1 MNAETLNA
9 DLPPRRIL
17 HLDMDAFFASVELL
31 RQPGLRG
38 RPLII
43 GGRGDPSR
51 RGVVSTC
58 TYEARAFG
66 VRSGMPLRTAA
77 RLCPEAVYMPT
88 DFAAYSHWS
97 RRFKALMREVS
108 PLFED
113 RGIDEAF
120 LDITALAGSAEDIAQ
135 QLKAR
140 IFADSGL
147 RCSVGVAPNK
157 LLAKIASEL
166 DKPDGFTLIRPED
179 VETRIWPLEVRRI
192 PGVGPKADERLAS
205 MQIRTIGQLAQTPQ
219 ALLSAAF
226 GARYAGWLH
235 EAAHGRIDK
244 PLSLQRE
251 PRSRSRET
259 TYQEDTRDWQVVA
272 GSVVQLC
279 RKLADDL
286 QRAGYAGRTIG
297 LKLRFSDFETLTRD
311 RTLAQPT
318 ADALTIRKA
327 AFECLARVNGAVNG
341 AVSGTVGGMVSAE
354 GRLSRRV
361 RLVGVRV
368 GELSPLQALT
378 PELDLLGG
386 G

>member
-113 RGIDEAF
+113 RGIDEAC
-120 LDITALAGSAEDIAQ
+120 LDITALTGSAEDIAQ

-140 IFADSGL
+140 IFADSAL
-147 RCSVGVAPNK
+147 RCSIGVAPNK

-327 AFECLARVNGAVNG
+327 AFECLDRVTGSVNG
-341 AVSGTVGGMVSAE
+341 AVSGTVSAE

>member
-31 RQPGLRG
+31 RQPALRG

-147 RCSVGVAPNK
+147 RCSIGVAPNK

-179 VETRIWPLEVRRI
+179 VATRIWPLEVRRI

-205 MQIRTIGQLAQTPQ
+205 MQIRTIGQLAQMPQ

-244 PLSLQRE
+244 PLSLHRE

-318 ADALTIRKA
+318 ADALIIRKA
-327 AFECLARVNGAVNG
+327 AFECLARVNGSVNG
-341 AVSGTVGGMVSAE
+341 AVSGTVSAE

-378 PELDLLGG
+378 PELELLGG

>member
-1 MNAETLNA
+1 MNSQSPDDVVSAQPCI
-9 DLPPRRIL
+9 LPDRRIL

-31 RQPGLRG
+31 RQPALRG

-120 LDITALAGSAEDIAQ
+120 LDITQVPGSAEHIAQ

-140 IFADSGL
+140 ILADSGL
-147 RCSVGVAPNK
+147 RCSIGIAPNK

-179 VETRIWPLEVRRI
+179 VATRIWPLEVRRI

-205 MQIRTIGQLAQTPQ
+205 MQIRSIGQLAQTPLP
-219 ALLSAAF
+219 LLSAAF

-235 EAAHGRIDK
+235 EAAHGRVDK

-272 GSVVQLC
+272 ASVVQLC

-318 ADALTIRKA
+318 ADAQTIRKA
-327 AFECLARVNGAVNG
+327 AFECLARVNGAV
-341 AVSGTVGGMVSAE
+341 SGE
-354 GRLSRRV
+354 GRLLRRV

>member
-1 MNAETLNA
+1 
-9 DLPPRRIL
+9 
-17 HLDMDAFFASVELL
+17 
-31 RQPGLRG
+31 
-38 RPLII
+38 
-43 GGRGDPSR
+43 
-51 RGVVSTC
+51 
-58 TYEARAFG
+58 
-66 VRSGMPLRTAA
+66 
-77 RLCPEAVYMPT
+77 MPT

-120 LDITALAGSAEDIAQ
+120 LDITALTGSAEDIAQ

-147 RCSVGVAPNK
+147 RCSIGVAPNK

-327 AFECLARVNGAVNG
+327 AFECLARVNGSVNG
-341 AVSGTVGGMVSAE
+341 AVSATVSAE

>member
-1 MNAETLNA
+1 MNAETSNA

-120 LDITALAGSAEDIAQ
+120 LDITALTGSAEDIAQ

-179 VETRIWPLEVRRI
+179 VATRIWPLEVRRI

-205 MQIRTIGQLAQTPQ
+205 MQIRTIGQLAQMPQ

-318 ADALTIRKA
+318 ADSLIIRKA
-327 AFECLARVNGAVNG
+327 AFECLARVNGSVNG
-341 AVSGTVGGMVSAE
+341 AVSGTVSAE

>member
-147 RCSVGVAPNK
+147 RCSIGVAPNK

-318 ADALTIRKA
+318 ADALIIRKA
-327 AFECLARVNGAVNG
+327 AFECLARVNGSVNA
-341 AVSGTVGGMVSAE
+341 AVSGTVSAE

>member
-120 LDITALAGSAEDIAQ
+120 LDITALTGSAEDIAQ

-179 VETRIWPLEVRRI
+179 VATRIWPLEVRRI

-318 ADALTIRKA
+318 ADALIIRKA
-327 AFECLARVNGAVNG
+327 AFECLARVNGSVNG
-341 AVSGTVGGMVSAE
+341 VVSGTVSAE